1 MTKNVRRRRKTRMSE
16 DENPPAAPTSTPEP
30 SSEPATIAKPQPQRF
45 RKAINLLKGHPL
57 GIVAL
62 IGAAAALVEI
72 ELAVGILTGIGATA
86 LLATKNGPQA
96 REEVLA
102 KGKWAIERAR
112 AFASRPRSAEAAPA
126 SAAAVPAAS
135 AATPAA
141 PTAAAEPA
149 AADTSSTP
157 TA

>member
-1 MTKNVRRRRKTRMSE
+1 MSE
-16 DENPPAAPTSTPEP
+16 EKNPPATSTSSPEP

-45 RKAINLLKGHPL
+45 RSAINVLKRHPL

-62 IGAAAALVEI
+62 LGAAAALVEI

-86 LLATKNGPQA
+86 LLATKSGPQA

-102 KGKWAIERAR
+102 KGKWALDRAR
-112 AFASRPRSAEAAPA
+112 ALAIRPRSAEAAPP
-126 SAAAVPAAS
+126 PAAEAPVAA

-141 PTAAAEPA
+141 PAAAAEPA
-149 AADTSSTP
+149 AASTSTTPSTP
-157 TA
+157 SA

>member
-16 DENPPAAPTSTPEP
+16 DENPPAAPTTSSKPSSEP

-45 RKAINLLKGHPL
+45 RKALNVLKGHPL

-86 LLATKNGPQA
+86 LLATKSGPQA

-102 KGKWAIERAR
+102 KGKWAIDRAR
-112 AFASRPRSAEAAPA
+112 AFANRPKSAEA
-126 SAAAVPAAS
+126 
-135 AATPAA
+135 
-141 PTAAAEPA
+141 
-149 AADTSSTP
+149 
-157 TA
+157 